1 MPTSFCRDANSYTQ
15 QYPVHL
21 TASHERGY
29 ESRGWDAKAPAG
41 SALSHLGG
49 ARSATAHP
57 RELRFRPQWVQS
69 RQLSK
74 VHGMSAST
82 TAPDLSLRRSEPAVW
97 AKTGRERLQQSKPS
111 YSISS
116 SARTRSDN
124 GTSSPSAF
132 ADLRLTKSSTL
143 LGNST
148 GRSAGLVPLITYPT
162 VQSGFIPGNCRPSQS
177 GGSDT

>member
-97 AKTGRERLQQSKPS
+97 AITGREQAQQ
-111 YSISS
+111 
-116 SARTRSDN
+116 RVC
-124 GTSSPSAF
+124 
-132 ADLRLTKSSTL
+132 L
-143 LGNST
+143 
-148 GRSAGLVPLITYPT
+148 
-162 VQSGFIPGNCRPSQS
+162 
-177 GGSDT
+177 GGSLLDHLVGAGEQGRRDFEAECLGCLG